1 MLSLYQTTLQSQI
14 HNLKS
19 KIDMDKE
26 RLVRL
31 QFLEE
36 AQDYLNTIESGL
48 LGLSTGNVNPQ
59 RLDEVLRAAHS
70 IKGGAAMM
78 GFSTLSQVAHRLE
91 DFFKVLKVGKAHVVD
106 RELEMLFL
114 SSVDRLRQI
123 VALNYQSPN
132 IDDSW
137 LELNVNPILDKLH
150 DFLGDPQPED
160 EAALL
165 SADAGEDMH
174 AFLFETEV
182 EACLERLESI
192 VADPQQP
199 CLYQELEI
207 AAQELGGLGE
217 MLDLQPFSSL
227 CQSVLEHLEA
237 TPEQLPEIASTA
249 IAEWRRSQAM
259 VLIGQ
264 LNALP
269 SQLELSGAAV
279 TTKVSTQD
287 TELEFIEEQAALEA
301 LPDMEELAIES
312 LESFLD
318 SEELATESLES
329 FLDSEEIQ
337 SEAIDLFSSLEREI
351 PAVITTP
358 ENLVEALP
366 KQPDE
371 IDLSVPTFKLEP
383 AVPEAIGTASEN
395 TIRVATKQIE
405 QLGDLFGELTIERN
419 GLDLKLKNL
428 HNLLGILKQKVQLL
442 EQSNFRLRSAYDRVA
457 TQAVPTVTL
466 RQPVLAN
473 NSKQNL
479 SQTFNNNNDRKG
491 NLDLLN
497 QFDLLEMDRYSDLH
511 LVSQELI
518 ETVVQ
523 IQEVTTDLEINL
535 DETEKNA
542 RELGRTSKLMQTTL
556 TQVRMRPLSDL
567 LGRFPRALR
576 QMELQYGK
584 EVELKI
590 KGGSTLIDRSVLE
603 ALNDPLMHLLRNA
616 FDHGIELP
624 EIRRASGKPERG
636 TIEIGAQYRGNQTI
650 ITISDDGAGINVNKI
665 AAKAIGMG
673 LDESDLAK
681 AGEHA
686 LLDLIFEPG
695 FSTAEQVTDLSG
707 RGVGMDVVRTNLQQI
722 RGQIQVDTKPG
733 LGTTFTITIPFT
745 LSVVRVLLVESA
757 GMLLAFPTN
766 VVEEMLLLQPETIL
780 STAGQQILYLEGYM
794 ITFIELSKWL
804 ELPSFAGMADTEA
817 IPIIDRPSV
826 LIVDRG
832 GALVGIQVD
841 RFWGEQEVAIR
852 QVEGNIPMPT
862 GFSGCT
868 ILGDGRVVPLVDIFA
883 LLNSIDDRGALG
895 TSQQKFSSLLNHLDM
910 PISDEPGV
918 IPRSIEKNMVMVV
931 DDSITVRRFLA
942 ETLEKA
948 GYRVEQAKDGQ
959 DALEK
964 LQKGLPIKAVICDI
978 EMPRLD
984 GYGFLAQVKSD
995 PKCKDIP
1002 VMMLTSRSGE
1012 KHRRMAMNL
1021 GASDYFSKPF
1031 KEQELLETLD
1041 RLISEH

>member
-1 MLSLYQTTLQSQI
+1 MIQ
-14 HNLKS
+14 
-19 KIDMDKE
+19 DKE
-26 RLVRL
+26 RQVRL

-48 LGLSTGNVNPQ
+48 LGLSAGKIERQ

-91 DFFKVLKVGKAHVVD
+91 DFFKVLKVGKVD
-106 RELEMLFL
+106 AFDRDLEMLFL

-123 VALNYQSPN
+123 VALNRQSPD
-132 IDDSW
+132 IDAIW
-137 LELNVNPILDKLH
+137 LESNVNPILDKLY

-269 SQLELSGAAV
+269 SQLELSGEPATA
-279 TTKVSTQD
+279 KVSTQD

-351 PAVITTP
+351 PAVIAETAT
-358 ENLVEALP
+358 ENLVKEIP
-366 KQPDE
+366 KQSGAIE
-371 IDLSVPTFKLEP
+371 IPVPIFKPQPVVAE
-383 AVPEAIGTASEN
+383 EIGTASEN

-624 EIRRASGKPERG
+624 EVRRASGKPERG

-722 RGQIQVDTKPG
+722 RGQIQVDTKAG

-817 IPIIDRPSV
+817 VPIIDRPSV

-852 QVEGNIPMPT
+852 QVEGSIPLPT

-883 LLNSIDDRGALG
+883 LLNWIDDRGALG

-918 IPRSIEKNMVMVV
+918 IPRSIEKDMLMVV

-964 LQKGLPIKAVICDI
+964 LQKGLPIKAVVCDI

-995 PKCKDIP
+995 PKCKHIP

-1031 KEQELLETLD
+1031 KEQELLQTLD
-1041 RLISEH
+1041 RLISEHRTPNTVQT